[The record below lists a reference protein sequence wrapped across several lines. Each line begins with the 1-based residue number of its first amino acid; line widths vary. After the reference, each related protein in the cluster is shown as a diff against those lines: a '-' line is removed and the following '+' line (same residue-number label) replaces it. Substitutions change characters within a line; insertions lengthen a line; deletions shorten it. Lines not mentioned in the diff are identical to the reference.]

1 MKPQRSWVKYA
12 ALAFMVAVVAAVL
25 NGCGYDG
32 SYRYPCQDPANWQN
46 PECEPPLCNPSGTC
60 TKDLIYETTP

>member
-1 MKPQRSWVKYA
+1 MRWRPIIGYA
-12 ALAFMVAVVAAVL
+12 LLVVVVAWAVSS
-25 NGCGYDG
+25 CGYDG
-32 SYRYPCQDPANWQN
+32 SYRYPCQDPANWKA